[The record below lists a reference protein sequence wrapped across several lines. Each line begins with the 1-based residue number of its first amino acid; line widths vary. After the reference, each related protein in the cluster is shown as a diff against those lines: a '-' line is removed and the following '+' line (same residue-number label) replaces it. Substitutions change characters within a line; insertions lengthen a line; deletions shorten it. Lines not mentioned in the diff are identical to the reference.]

1 MFRWWTEGLRCRV
14 LQVLVAALMVPTAA
28 QGQEAPGSL
37 YLIDAHSQI
46 DNRTDPSVVIQLM
59 NEGGVRRL
67 ILSTTGH
74 ASQEVVLTLARRFP
88 ERIVPAVRAADVSL
102 AKVQQRHVACNARRR
117 PNDQSL
123 TRCPW
128 LESE

>member
-74 ASQEVVLTLARRFP
+74 ASQEVVLSLARQFP
-88 ERIVPAVRAADVSL
+88 DRIVPAVRTKQYMTQMPVGQFREMLEEQADSGAYGAMAEV
-102 AKVQQRHVACNARRR
+102 
-117 PNDQSL
+117 
-123 TRCPW
+123 
-128 LESE
+128 